1 MKWIKID
8 TGIFNDS
15 KIRLIKSMPEGNT
28 IVVIWLQL
36 LALAGREF
44 PNGVFV
50 INDKVACTDEMLATI
65 FGEKV
70 ATVRFALK
78 TFEDLGM
85 VEICDGAV
93 TLPNWNKY
101 QSVEKFESQN
111 EKAKERMRKYRERK
125 RLSERTPE
133 KEVSNEKCYVTVTS
147 RYAVEEEEEE
157 EEEKEK
163 EKKEIN
169 KEKAVAVKTPLSLI
183 REFSGANKELLESLR
198 AWLEMRK
205 KMKRPLTGR
214 ATQQALKKLNEL
226 AGGNQDT
233 MVQIVDQTSLKG
245 WLTFYPLKDKPGTLG
260 GVLEHMNEIIPDTPE
275 DDEATTAW
283 LKEEGILDD

>member
-36 LALAGREF
+36 LTLAGREF
-44 PNGVFV
+44 PNGVFI
-50 INDKVACTDEMLATI
+50 INNKVACTDEMLATI

-78 TFEDLGM
+78 TFEELGM
-85 VEICDGAV
+85 VQICDGAV
-93 TLPNWNKY
+93 TLPNWSKH

-125 RLSERTPE
+125 RLLEGKLE
-133 KEVSNEKCYVTVTS
+133 KESSDGKCYVTVTS
-147 RYAVEEEEEE
+147 RYAVEEEE
-157 EEEKEK
+157 KE
-163 EKKEIN
+163 KEIN
-169 KEKAVAVKTPLSLI
+169 KEKAIAVKTPLSLI
-183 REFSGANKELLESLR
+183 REFSGDNKELLESLR
-198 AWLEMRK
+198 AWIEMRK

-226 AGGNQDT
+226 SRGNQDT

-245 WLTFYPLKDKPGTLG
+245 WLTFYPLKENKPGTLG
-260 GVLEHMNEIIPDTPE
+260 GVLEHMDEIIPDTPE
-275 DDEATTAW
+275 DDAATTAW

>member
-36 LALAGREF
+36 LTLAGREF
-44 PNGVFV
+44 PNGVFI
-50 INDKVACTDEMLATI
+50 INNKVACTDEMLATI

-78 TFEDLGM
+78 TFEELGM
-85 VEICDGAV
+85 VQICDGAV
-93 TLPNWNKY
+93 TLPNWSKH

-125 RLSERTPE
+125 RLLEGKLE
-133 KEVSNEKCYVTVTS
+133 KESSDGKCYVTVTS

-157 EEEKEK
+157 EKE
-163 EKKEIN
+163 KEIN
-169 KEKAVAVKTPLSLI
+169 KEKAIAVKTPLSLI
-183 REFSGANKELLESLR
+183 REFSGDNKELLESLR
-198 AWLEMRK
+198 AWIEMRK

-226 AGGNQDT
+226 SRGNQDT

-245 WLTFYPLKDKPGTLG
+245 WLTFYPLKENKPGTLG
-260 GVLEHMNEIIPDTPE
+260 GVLEHMDEIIPDTPE
-275 DDEATTAW
+275 DDAATTAW